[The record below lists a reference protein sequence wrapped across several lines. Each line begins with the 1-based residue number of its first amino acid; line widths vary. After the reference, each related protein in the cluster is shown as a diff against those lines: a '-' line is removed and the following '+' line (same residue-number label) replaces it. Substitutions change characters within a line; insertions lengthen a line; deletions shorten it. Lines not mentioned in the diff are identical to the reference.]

1 MRFCLDPL
9 NDPPIFAKPKDL
21 RTAEAVTSL
30 TVTEQ
35 GMLLNVAASVVNISS
50 ITPGKVTLLKLIFC
64 F

>member
-9 NDPPIFAKPKDL
+9 SDPPIFAKPKDL

-30 TVTEQ
+30 TEQ
-35 GMLLNVAASVVNISS
+35 GMLLNVAASVVNISP

>member
-30 TVTEQ
+30 TEQ